1 MTGAP
6 IKAGCISRPGRG
18 KISRRITG
26 NFKFSERKR
35 GTSAA
40 CYAPFRGS
48 QPTSRHLRGPP
59 FYRIFPLCQTLI
71 ESLTLTQH
79 EDRSLLDI
87 YIYMLLHFK
96 IYTYTT
102 NISHDVNRCATE
114 SLKFLVSRFPNRAN
128 NHFQFSNEIDNP
140 LH

>member
-87 YIYMLLHFK
+87 YIYAATLQN
-96 IYTYTT
+96 IYIHDEYLARCKSLC
-102 NISHDVNRCATE
+102 NRIIEIPRFSISE
-114 SLKFLVSRFPNRAN
+114 SSK
-128 NHFQFSNEIDNP
+128 
-140 LH
+140 